1 MAYLYDAWEEK
12 RCVPEVEA
20 FYQSRAG
27 LSSLGSHILE
37 WIALCIRPR
46 TEFPNSNHGKT
57 KYILKYIFLSNIS
70 PISRIRYW
78 RKGKV
83 DMSS

>member
-20 FYQSRAG
+20 FYQSHAG
-27 LSSLGSHILE
+27 LSSLGSRILE

-46 TEFPNSNHGKT
+46 TEFPNRSSWSTTRDSKSTITYFEEGEHQLVRFQA
-57 KYILKYIFLSNIS
+57 ILL
-70 PISRIRYW
+70 
-78 RKGKV
+78 
-83 DMSS
+83 

>member
-20 FYQSRAG
+20 FYQSHAG
-27 LSSLGSHILE
+27 LSSLGSRILE

-57 KYILKYIFLSNIS
+57 KTDDLQRGLPHN
-70 PISRIRYW
+70 SRV
-78 RKGKV
+78 G
-83 DMSS
+83 